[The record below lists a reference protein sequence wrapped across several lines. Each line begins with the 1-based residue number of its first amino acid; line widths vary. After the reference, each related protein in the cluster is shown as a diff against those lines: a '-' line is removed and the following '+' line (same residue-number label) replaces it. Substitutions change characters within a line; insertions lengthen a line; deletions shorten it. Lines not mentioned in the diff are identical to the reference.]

1 MKKNGIR
8 EVARLANVSISTVD
22 RAFHGRNGVGEST
35 RGRILQIARAL
46 GYRPSLAA
54 RMLSV
59 GPTLVRIGVAIPR
72 EVHFYFDQLRDG
84 LLAEARRFEELGV
97 EVVYRPTERL
107 GMHGVETVSE
117 LINCGIQGL
126 IVAPGEPGRLVPI
139 IDEAERRGIRVICV
153 DTDAPGSS
161 RSTVVGVDAKASGR
175 LAAELMGR
183 YLEPGSRVAIVTGTL
198 QVDHHRKKA
207 EGFCE
212 LFPQLCEGGSVID
225 VIEAHDDEDEAFRKS
240 FALLEATES
249 LAGIYVNTGNCLPVC
264 RAIGA
269 RELSG
274 KIQLVTTD
282 LFKEMVPYFE
292 KGTIFASINGRPY
305 AQGQIAMRL
314 ALDHFVHGRSLPP
327 HYYLAPEVVMRSN
340 LYLLREIRQPQVEM
354 VNSVPSSAS
363 NSAPSTH
370 NRQAG
375 PWVRSS

>member
-249 LAGIYVNTGNCLPVC
+249 LAGIYVNTGNCLAVC
-264 RAIGA
+264 RAISA

-292 KGTIFASINGRPY
+292 RGTIFASINGR
-305 AQGQIAMRL
+305 L
-314 ALDHFVHGRSLPP
+314 ALDHLVRGRSLPP

-340 LYLLREIRQPQVEM
+340 LYLFREVRHPQVEL
-354 VNSVPSSAS
+354 VNSGPSSVS
-363 NSAPSTH
+363 DSAPGAH

-375 PWVRSS
+375 P